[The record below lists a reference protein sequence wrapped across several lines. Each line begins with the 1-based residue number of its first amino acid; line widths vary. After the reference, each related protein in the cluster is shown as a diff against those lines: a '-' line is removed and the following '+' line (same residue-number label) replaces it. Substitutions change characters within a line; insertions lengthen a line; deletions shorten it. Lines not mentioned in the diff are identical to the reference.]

1 MNNTSPGSKPAP
13 ATRARSRLY
22 RAWSQRPWLR
32 RGIIGVAALA
42 AALLIFVTYALPGI
56 VRDQAER
63 IVGAK
68 LHRQMTIAR
77 IEIHPFALGVSV
89 YGLHLMEADGRT
101 VFAAFDR
108 LDVRLSAATLTQLAP
123 VIREVHLS
131 KPYLHFAR
139 LALNKYSTDD
149 IVAALAAGP
158 PSPPPPPDAPPARF
172 AVNNIQVDG
181 GRFVFDDIPVDAHH
195 EVADFSLGLPFI
207 SSFAS
212 EEEVFVEPRLNAVID
227 GAPLHLSGEARP
239 FAPTREAA
247 VDLDFDNI
255 DLTRYLDYLPAP
267 PPVHLPTGMLDLHL
281 KIKVQLPRD
290 KGPELGI
297 AGTAVLRTLDVRTTQ
312 GKPLVK
318 FDEIALAVEQAHVPA
333 GPLAATLTFNRKGR
347 ITVTGDTALAP
358 LHANLALQ
366 VEKLDLLPLQP
377 LFADR
382 VNLRVTHADLAARG
396 KLVLDQPAGAALGG
410 TFDGDVAL
418 EKLATIDSVNSNDFL
433 NWDALA
439 LHGIKVR
446 LAPLAV
452 HVDQV
457 DLNRLYARV
466 IISPNGRINLQDI
479 VREKS
484 AATISLTDNSTTG
497 TAAMERNAPAA
508 PVPAPPAPRP
518 AAPAGPPISIGRVVV
533 AGGHLRFSDNFI
545 KPHYSADLLDLNGTV
560 SGLSSDPASR
570 AQVEVRG
577 KVNDAPLLIGGRVN
591 PLARDL
597 ALDIKASVHD
607 MELAPLSPYSGKYV
621 GYRIE
626 RGKLSFDVAY
636 QLADRQ
642 LHAENRLVLD
652 QLTFGEKVDSPSATS
667 LPVQLAIAL
676 LKDRDG
682 VIDINLPIGG
692 SLDDPAFSVG
702 GIIVK
707 VLVNLITKAVTAPFA
722 LIGNLFGGSSEEL
735 SSLEFDPGLAIVDPA
750 REASLKTLA
759 KALSERPGLKL
770 DVTGWA
776 DPVADRAALRR
787 LRVDARLRT
796 LKRNDLAARG
806 MALDPAKVVVAPEE
820 YAALVG
826 RVYATQVLDKA
837 PPAPGSAGAHAK
849 APVTPAQ
856 PLPPTAQMEQAL
868 RDQEQVSDDDL
879 RALGNRRAQAAKD
892 WLRTVGL
899 VPEDRMALVDAKIG
913 PAAAGAAAA
922 TPDAAAAPAPAA
934 PKSNRVEFGLR

>member
-1 MNNTSPGSKPAP
+1 MS
-13 ATRARSRLY
+13 
-22 RAWSQRPWLR
+22 
-32 RGIIGVAALA
+32 
-42 AALLIFVTYALPGI
+42 
-56 VRDQAER
+56 
-63 IVGAK
+63 
-68 LHRQMTIAR
+68 
-77 IEIHPFALGVSV
+77 
-89 YGLHLMEADGRT
+89 
-101 VFAAFDR
+101 
-108 LDVRLSAATLTQLAP
+108 
-123 VIREVHLS
+123 
-131 KPYLHFAR
+131 
-139 LALNKYSTDD
+139 
-149 IVAALAAGP
+149 
-158 PSPPPPPDAPPARF
+158 
-172 AVNNIQVDG
+172 
-181 GRFVFDDIPVDAHH
+181 
-195 EVADFSLGLPFI
+195 
-207 SSFAS
+207 
-212 EEEVFVEPRLNAVID
+212 
-227 GAPLHLSGEARP
+227 
-239 FAPTREAA
+239 
-247 VDLDFDNI
+247 
-255 DLTRYLDYLPAP
+255 LPAP
-267 PPVHLPTGMLDLHL
+267 LDSNAPRISFVLATFNRGPVLIDCLRQTLDRCATELPSPSNAGSVEILIVDNASTDGTPELVAATFATESRIRLIRRARNEGPVAKNHALPQARGQFIVFLDDDAFPLPGA
-281 KIKVQLPRD
+281 LPRMLAHFAAD
-290 KGPELGI
+290 PTLGAAVFNVLLPDDTPECSAYPDVCIG
-297 AGTAVLRTLDVRTTQ
+297 AGTAFRADVLRQVGGL
-312 GKPLVK
+312 PPE
-318 FDEIALAVEQAHVPA
+318 FFMQAEEYD
-333 GPLAATLTFNRKGR
+333 LSFR
-347 ITVTGDTALAP
+347 IL
-358 LHANLALQ
+358 
-366 VEKLDLLPLQP
+366 
-377 LFADR
+377 
-382 VNLRVTHADLAARG
+382 
-396 KLVLDQPAGAALGG
+396 GA
-410 TFDGDVAL
+410 
-418 EKLATIDSVNSNDFL
+418 
-433 NWDALA
+433 
-439 LHGIKVR
+439 
-446 LAPLAV
+446 
-452 HVDQV
+452 
-457 DLNRLYARV
+457 
-466 IISPNGRINLQDI
+466 
-479 VREKS
+479 
-484 AATISLTDNSTTG
+484 
-497 TAAMERNAPAA
+497 
-508 PVPAPPAPRP
+508 
-518 AAPAGPPISIGRVVV
+518 
-533 AGGHLRFSDNFI
+533 
-545 KPHYSADLLDLNGTV
+545 
-560 SGLSSDPASR
+560 
-570 AQVEVRG
+570 
-577 KVNDAPLLIGGRVN
+577 
-591 PLARDL
+591 
-597 ALDIKASVHD
+597 
-607 MELAPLSPYSGKYV
+607 